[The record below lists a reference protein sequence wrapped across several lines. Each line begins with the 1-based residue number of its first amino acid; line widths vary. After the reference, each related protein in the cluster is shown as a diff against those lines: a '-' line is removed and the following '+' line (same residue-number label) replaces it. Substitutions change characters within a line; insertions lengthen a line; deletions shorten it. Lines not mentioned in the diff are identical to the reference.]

1 MSGDA
6 QIEELLQRLDLDR
19 LGDILSE
26 QNKRGRINIIYLTGF
41 ERDNDSKHVV
51 RYIAKGLVDLFGYIS
66 EDAKRG
72 FEIGIF
78 PADIIVES
86 GEDLSGNIKRSVIV
100 SIPKLDI
107 KYETELGNVLKD

>member
-1 MSGDA
+1 MTKDS
-6 QIEELLQRLDLDR
+6 QIEELISRLDLDR

-41 ERDNDSKHVV
+41 ERDNDSKHVN

-66 EDAKRG
+66 EDARKG

-86 GEDLSGNIKRSVIV
+86 GEDLRGNIKRSVIV

-107 KYETELGNVLKD
+107 RYKTELENVLKD